1 MDSLCHSI
9 MLPPSSILQR
19 LIVTHPRFA
28 AYVLAVALPILV
40 GCHCGQSEP
49 AAFGVKDNQDFT
61 GIHSPDDLGAA
72 PVTADAQASFEGE
85 QSQMLV
91 QDPVRSVKKPEFSGS
106 LNRNSKHRSSFF
118 MLRAFNDAV
127 GEAFKSTVEVRV
139 DGEATALGTIVDADG
154 WVITKASELCGQTT
168 VDCVLSDQRE
178 FAAQFVA
185 SDTDMDIALLKLPIS
200 GLSSITWDYTI
211 PERGRWLATTDIH
224 SGVPA
229 AIGVVGAGTTSVPK
243 QRAVLGVLLE
253 NAGNMRGALVT
264 EVLAGSGAYEAG
276 MRTRD
281 VISEIDGKKVSSRDE
296 LLDQLRSSKGGQ
308 FLKLVV
314 NRTDQIL
321 EKRVRLMDISSEML
335 DETEMEVN
343 GPISARSTGFARVF
357 THDSVLQPNQ
367 CGGPLVNLDGKA
379 VGINIAR
386 AGRVSTYAL
395 PADILGPVINRL
407 IQSNIQFNSAPT
419 TIPVS
424 AEANQ
429 SSANIP

>member
-1 MDSLCHSI
+1 
-9 MLPPSSILQR
+9 
-19 LIVTHPRFA
+19 
-28 AYVLAVALPILV
+28 
-40 GCHCGQSEP
+40 
-49 AAFGVKDNQDFT
+49 
-61 GIHSPDDLGAA
+61 
-72 PVTADAQASFEGE
+72 
-85 QSQMLV
+85 
-91 QDPVRSVKKPEFSGS
+91 
-106 LNRNSKHRSSFF
+106 
-118 MLRAFNDAV
+118 
-127 GEAFKSTVEVRV
+127 
-139 DGEATALGTIVDADG
+139 
-154 WVITKASELCGQTT
+154 
-168 VDCVLSDQRE
+168 
-178 FAAQFVA
+178 
-185 SDTDMDIALLKLPIS
+185 MDIALLKLPIS